1 MPEGPEVRRAADEI
15 QDRLGGHT
23 LERVVFDIKRL
34 APRASELEGKKIES
48 LDTFGKATVTNI
60 ESGLH
65 IYSHNMLYGKWI
77 LVRAGEPSGTKK
89 TPKMELHTSKYSLL
103 LYSTNSIDVLHTE
116 DLPEHKYLSKLGPD
130 VLSEDLTEADV
141 AKLLST
147 TWAGKQIGVTLLD
160 QSFLA
165 GIGNYLRAEILI
177 RAKLHHTRT
186 PASMTEDEINA
197 LAKQILHVSHESYEA
212 GGATAG
218 NYLTLPKGES
228 ANFDNFV
235 FSAYKQ
241 EGKPCASCG
250 SIIELVEYQGRN
262 MYFCPTCQKAK

>member
-60 ESGLH
+60 EGGLH

-77 LVRAGEPSGTKK
+77 LVRAGEPTGTKK
-89 TPKMELHTSKYSLL
+89 TPKMELHTSEYSLL
-103 LYSTNSIDVLHTE
+103 LYSTNSIDLLHTE

-130 VLSEDLTEADV
+130 VLSDDLTKEDV
-141 AKLLST
+141 AELLSS
-147 TWAGKQIGVTLLD
+147 TWANKQIGVTLLD
-160 QSFLA
+160 QAFLA
-165 GIGNYLRAEILI
+165 GVGNYLRSEILI

-186 PASMTEDEINA
+186 PATMTSDEIDT
-197 LAKQILHVSHESYEA
+197 LAEQILRVSRESYDA

-228 ANFDNFV
+228 ANFDNFE
-235 FSAYKQ
+235 FAAYKQ
-241 EGKPCASCG
+241 EGKPCPQCG
-250 SIIELVEYQGRN
+250 TLIELVEFQSRN
-262 MYFCPTCQKAK
+262 VFYCPSCQKAK